1 MQPVSSMNAQA
12 AGGVPAAAAAGA
24 GGVVTTTSADGSV
37 SAARRRASLLALR
50 RVVLPVLAAALV
62 LAVWEGGTRWAQ
74 VPEVLLPP
82 PSAVFDRLV
91 NAFPLLMM
99 HAWPTIWQSLAGFA
113 IATLLGITL
122 ATLLSA
128 STLIRETLYPNVVFF
143 QLIPKI
149 ALAPLFV
156 VWFGLGPEA
165 RLSFSVFVS
174 FFPVVI
180 ATLAGLDNVERD
192 LLRLCR
198 ALTASNWQTF
208 VSVRLPHAMPYIFS
222 GMKIA
227 STFAIIGVIVGEFIT
242 SRAGLG
248 YLILFASAQAET
260 ALILAAISVLCVFG
274 LVFYGVVALCERW
287 TIERFGDRPR

>member
-1 MQPVSSMNAQA
+1 MTRNVMEPRTEVAADRTGQPLLARA
-12 AGGVPAAAAAGA
+12 APYLLPAATALCCVLFWEAFCRLS
-24 GGVVTTTSADGSV
+24 GVHPVI
-37 SAARRRASLLALR
+37 
-50 RVVLPVLAAALV
+50 LPS
-62 LAVWEGGTRWAQ
+62 
-74 VPEVLLPP
+74 
-82 PSAVFDRLV
+82 PSAIVAKFLRF
-91 NAFPLLMM
+91 FPLLLS
-99 HAWPTIWQSLAGFA
+99 HAVPTTLEALAAFVLACMLGCGLAAVVVVSRRMRLALWPNL
-113 IATLLGITL
+113 
-122 ATLLSA
+122 
-128 STLIRETLYPNVVFF
+128 VFF

-208 VSVRLPHAMPYIFS
+208 VSVRLPHAVPYIFS

-242 SRAGLG
+242 SKAGLG

-260 ALILAAISVLCVFG
+260 ALIFASIAVLCAFGLCFYGLVAIAEQWTIRVFG
-274 LVFYGVVALCERW
+274 DA
-287 TIERFGDRPR
+287 PR

>member
-1 MQPVSSMNAQA
+1 MPDTAIAPDSA
-12 AGGVPAAAAAGA
+12 AL
-24 GGVVTTTSADGSV
+24 
-37 SAARRRASLLALR
+37 ARRREALALAR
-50 RVVLPVLAAALV
+50 RILLPVGAAAFV
-62 LAVWEGGTRWAQ
+62 LFVWEFGTRLASI
-74 VPEVLLPP
+74 PEVLLPA
-82 PSAVFDRLV
+82 PSAILDRIV
-91 NAFPLLMM
+91 ASYPLLLK
-99 HAWPTIWQSLAGFA
+99 HAWPTIWQSVAGFA
-113 IATLLGITL
+113 IATALGILL

-128 STLIRETLYPNVVFF
+128 SRIIRETLYPNVVFF

-208 VSVRLPHAMPYIFS
+208 VSVRLPHAVPYIFS

-274 LVFYGVVALCERW
+274 LAFYGVVALCERW

>member
-1 MQPVSSMNAQA
+1 MAT
-12 AGGVPAAAAAGA
+12 AAA
-24 GGVVTTTSADGSV
+24 TLSSAQL
-37 SAARRRASLLALR
+37 ARRRETISTLR
-50 RVVLPVLAAALV
+50 RLGLPIAFAAAV
-62 LAVWEGGTRWAQ
+62 LLFWELGTRWAQ
-74 VPEVLLPP
+74 IPEVLLPP
-82 PSAVFDRLV
+82 PSAVLDRLI
-91 NAFPLLMM
+91 NAFPLLMK
-99 HAWPTIWQSLAGFA
+99 HAWPTIWQSLAGFT
-113 IATLLGITL
+113 IATVMGITL
-122 ATLLSA
+122 ASALSA
-128 STLIRETLYPNVVFF
+128 SKLIRETLYPNVVFF

-198 ALTASNWQTF
+198 ALDASSWQTF
-208 VSVRLPHAMPYIFS
+208 VSVRLPHAVPYIFS

-242 SRAGLG
+242 SRMGLG

-260 ALILAAISVLCVFG
+260 ALILAAICVLCVFG
-274 LVFYGVVALCERW
+274 LCFYGLVAIAEKW
-287 TIERFGDRPR
+287 TIRVFGDAPR

>member
-1 MQPVSSMNAQA
+1 MEVAANPALSNAALARRREMLLTLRRIGLPV
-12 AGGVPAAAAAGA
+12 AAAALF
-24 GGVVTTTSADGSV
+24 
-37 SAARRRASLLALR
+37 LL
-50 RVVLPVLAAALV
+50 
-62 LAVWEGGTRWAQ
+62 VWEAGTRWANI
-74 VPEVLLPP
+74 PEVLLPP
-82 PSAVFDRLV
+82 PSAVLDRLV
-91 NAFPLLMM
+91 RNFPLLMT

-113 IATLLGITL
+113 IATVLGIVL
-122 ATLLSA
+122 ASLLSA

-165 RLSFSVFVS
+165 RLSFSVFVR

-198 ALTASNWQTF
+198 ALTASSWQTF
-208 VSVRLPHAMPYIFS
+208 VSVRLPHAVPYIFS

-242 SRAGLG
+242 SRVGLG

-260 ALILAAISVLCVFG
+260 ALILAAICVLCVFG
-274 LVFYGVVALCERW
+274 LAFYGVVAVAEKW
-287 TIERFGDRPR
+287 TIRIFGDAPR